1 MPNIKFLEE
10 HPLYTKFPFEV
21 PEFIHQLE
29 EVNINMYCTKCDNI
43 RTFNMTNDYQDSGI
57 HKHPIIDTDISYYLS
72 KVNKYITLDYL
83 CAACKD
89 FMRFFIIKIG
99 EDLTYIQKIGQYPPL
114 DISIPKDL
122 KKIIDEEYKDYY
134 KKGKNSENF
143 GHGIGAYVYY
153 RRIIEGIINKFI
165 EKIQYFMTNEE
176 KEKYEEL
183 LDRAKKEKNTTTK
196 IEIIKDLVPPILI
209 QGRFNPLKALHEA
222 LSIGIHIESDLSC
235 LENAKIIRNSLEFIV
250 EIIFRDV
257 EKSKEYIESM
267 DKIKKRLKEKYK

>member
-10 HPLYTKFPFEV
+10 HPLYTQFPFEV
-21 PEFIHQLE
+21 PEYIHQLE
-29 EVNINMYCTKCDNI
+29 KVNINMHCSKCDNI
-43 RTFNMTNDYQDSGI
+43 RTFNMTNDYRDSEE
-57 HKHPIIDTDISYYLS
+57 HVHPDVGNSYAT
-72 KVNKYITLDYL
+72 KKNKYITLDYL
-83 CAACKD
+83 CAACKV

-114 DISIPKDL
+114 DISIPKEL

-153 RRIIEGIINKFI
+153 RRIIEGIINEFI
-165 EKIQYFMTNEE
+165 EKIPYFMTNEE
-176 KEKYEEL
+176 KEKYKEP

-222 LSIGIHIESDLSC
+222 LSIGIHVESDLSC